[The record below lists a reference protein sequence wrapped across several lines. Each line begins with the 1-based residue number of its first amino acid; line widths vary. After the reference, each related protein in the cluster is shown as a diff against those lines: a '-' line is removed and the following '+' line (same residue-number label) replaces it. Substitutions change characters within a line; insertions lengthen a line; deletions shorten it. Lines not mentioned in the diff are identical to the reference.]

1 MLPAIFGRVYAP
13 SAVAKELLHPR
24 SPEAVRAWASSPP
37 DWLTLQDPM
46 QIDASLNLGAGG
58 TAAIS
63 LAIELKAD
71 RVLIDER
78 KGYKAAL
85 QRGLYATTTLGLL
98 EEASH
103 RGLIDFE
110 MTIDRLAKATTFY
123 VTEDVLED
131 FRRQVREQHNAQ
143 AQDRKR
149 LDKLAQEQV
158 GEQG

>member
-1 MLPAIFGRVYAP
+1 
-13 SAVAKELLHPR
+13 
-24 SPEAVRAWASSPP
+24 
-37 DWLTLQDPM
+37 
-46 QIDASLNLGAGG
+46 
-58 TAAIS
+58 
-63 LAIELKAD
+63 LKAD

-98 EEASH
+98 EEAPH

-123 VTEDVLED
+123 VTEDVLEE
-131 FRRQVREQHNAQ
+131 FRRRVREQHNAQ

-149 LDKLAQEQV
+149 RDKLAHEQS
-158 GEQG
+158 GERG